1 MIVHWIG
8 KLITNIYFKD
18 DSTFSRTVCG
28 NAYWITYIWLC
39 KKADLKGVAGV
50 DISKASSS
58 RFDLASFKAQVD
70 KLDIDKLKNVLA
82 ALSMLNNVVDNDVA
96 KKNVYD
102 KLVNQVDLID
112 TKLPITSGLKTKR

>member
-58 RFDLASFKAQVD
+58 RFGFS
-70 KLDIDKLKNVLA
+70 
-82 ALSMLNNVVDNDVA
+82 
-96 KKNVYD
+96 
-102 KLVNQVDLID
+102 
-112 TKLPITSGLKTKR
+112 

>member
-1 MIVHWIG
+1 MLIYQ
-8 KLITNIYFKD
+8 KL
-18 DSTFSRTVCG
+18 VV
-28 NAYWITYIWLC
+28 
-39 KKADLKGVAGV
+39 ADL
-50 DISKASSS
+50 
-58 RFDLASFKAQVD
+58 DLASFKAQVD

-112 TKLPITSGLKTKR
+112 TKLPITSDLKTKR